1 MASNVPLSWSPS
13 TEASSSWRGGDGGVE
28 LRELLRGRGGVGHPA
43 APPGEVPPRSPLA
56 GTADSM
62 ALRASATL
70 ERTRARD
77 LPCAVLESHVERRAA
92 APFNPFSHRSLA
104 IARYENGTRKS
115 RRASRVRHRP
125 RTSARNANPGGRLHG
140 GSLTADVN
148 PATLSFGPEAK
159 QGPLRTAPS
168 SSQLQLF
175 SSGLSFEASRKTAP
189 TMCDCDAMPLDR

>member
-1 MASNVPLSWSPS
+1 M
-13 TEASSSWRGGDGGVE
+13 E

-159 QGPLRTAPS
+159 QGPCELPLPPVLRNSNFFLQACTACIAP
-168 SSQLQLF
+168 
-175 SSGLSFEASRKTAP
+175 GLAAHAVRSTAVAGSVWM
-189 TMCDCDAMPLDR
+189 TVNAAFRSCAR